1 MILLDTHTV
10 LWLRLGDR
18 RLRPD
23 ARQQIEEALLQG
35 NAAVSAITFWEVGMR
50 IRKGRI
56 EGFDW
61 DLDEWRDMLLAD
73 GLHEIPVTGPI
84 AAQAG
89 LILDL
94 HGDPADRIIIATALA
109 GNHELATADR
119 KILDWNGPLRKLSV
133 RR

>member
-1 MILLDTHTV
+1 MLLDTHTV

-23 ARQQIEEALLQG
+23 ARRQIEEALPQG
-35 NAAVSAITFWEVGMR
+35 DAAVSAITFWEIGMR

-61 DLDEWRDMLLAD
+61 DLNEWRDTLLAD
-73 GLHEIPVTGPI
+73 GLREIPVTGPI

-89 LILDL
+89 LLPDL
-94 HGDPADRIIIATALA
+94 HGDPAGRIIIATALA
-109 GNHELATADR
+109 GNYELATADR
-119 KILDWNGPLRKLSV
+119 KILEWPGPLRKLPV

>member
-10 LWLRLGDR
+10 IWMDQGDR
-18 RLRPD
+18 RLRP
-23 ARQQIEEALLQG
+23 ALRERIEEALREE
-35 NAAVSAITFWEVGMR
+35 AVGVSTMSFWEVAMR
-50 IRKGRI
+50 IRKRQMDFI
-56 EGFDW
+56 EDVEAW
-61 DLDEWRDMLLAD
+61 RQHLLDD
-73 GLHEIPVTGPI
+73 GLIELPVTGPI

-89 LILDL
+89 LLPDL

-119 KILDWNGPLRKLSV
+119 KILEWSGPLRKLSV

>member
-10 LWLRLGDR
+10 IWMDQGDR
-18 RLRPD
+18 RLRP
-23 ARQQIEEALLQG
+23 ALRERIEKALREEAVG
-35 NAAVSAITFWEVGMR
+35 VSTMSFWEVAMR
-50 IRKGRI
+50 IRKRQMDFI
-56 EGFDW
+56 EDVEAW
-61 DLDEWRDMLLAD
+61 RQHLLDD
-73 GLHEIPVTGPI
+73 GLIELPVTGPI

-89 LILDL
+89 LLPDL

>member
-10 LWLRLGDR
+10 IWMDQGDR
-18 RLRPD
+18 RLRP
-23 ARQQIEEALLQG
+23 ALRERIEEALREE
-35 NAAVSAITFWEVGMR
+35 AVGVSTMSFWEVAMW
-50 IRKGRI
+50 IRKRQMDFI
-56 EGFDW
+56 EDVEAW
-61 DLDEWRDMLLAD
+61 RQHLLDD
-73 GLHEIPVTGPI
+73 GLIELPVTGPI

-89 LILDL
+89 LLPDL